1 MTLFSFRADRPIIG
15 RGIGLFTTSSQAS
28 RDVLRITQL
37 WFISNHAQTD
47 LQSRVHSGAPPA
59 WEDGDDQSGQ
69 SSAFAPSLPQCIHWL
84 SWQAKCSVLVYIL
97 APITCL
103 NTTSMSSDTLNVMKN
118 EDIINLSR
126 QNFDHPWISPTSWQG
141 SWLVLLACW
150 VPISGPPLHWPPSFL
165 PSLPHSLTQSIQ
177 DWFSLI
183 SPSHRSAHAHIYPT
197 VHPAQIVRQLLS

>member
-150 VPISGPPLHWPPSFL
+150 VPISGAVWPFL
-165 PSLPHSLTQSIQ
+165 LASLLHSLTHSVDSRLI
-177 DWFSLI
+177 FSHLSLTSLRSRTHLSNSAP
-183 SPSHRSAHAHIYPT
+183 SPDCKAVA
-197 VHPAQIVRQLLS
+197 